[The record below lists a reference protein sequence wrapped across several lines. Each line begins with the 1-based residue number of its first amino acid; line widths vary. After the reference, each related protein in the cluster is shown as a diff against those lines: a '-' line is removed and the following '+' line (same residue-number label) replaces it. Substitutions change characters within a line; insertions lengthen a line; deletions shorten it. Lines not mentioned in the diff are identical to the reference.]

1 MRGDYPPLDINPVFP
16 GLGNIIIIY
25 YYYCMLIIPLELLL
39 SVDLAHSVRADNKL
53 LSKVSHSRAHVY

>member
-16 GLGNIIIIY
+16 GLGNIIIY

-53 LSKVSHSRAHVY
+53 LSNVSQSHAHVY

>member
-25 YYYCMLIIPLELLL
+25 YYYCMLIIPLELLQ

-53 LSKVSHSRAHVY
+53 